1 MDNQRFRDLPIDEVI
16 LPLQFVPDM
25 VQLEAWLDAL
35 SALEPSQ
42 AAVKILQAIG
52 AFEHGDIKPSL
63 KIKLLLKIYEYL
75 PSIVQTM
82 QKSYI
87 DSSLPLN
94 HEAVEG
100 VERVV
105 WIYMQLARN
114 LRQCK
119 LKLLPLGKEQQAILL
134 FLGLEALAHALLHIS
149 LSYKMPMYGFW
160 ALCYDLYVRA
170 ELANL
175 THIEITWQGRKRQ
188 NIAGIFKQLLIFY
201 LCDTRQFRSRDMLT
215 LFECLPTYSA
225 EARILANYQPEWRQ
239 VVCVFNLNK
248 DFPPQKIT
256 TNDRRDDLSERFIT
270 TVIVAKNMHQV
281 LQQQVVG
288 NNALRSI
295 NQEILARALNSLGL
309 ARKRKFTRIL
319 EDNEVDGL
327 VGLKNLIDYLS
338 VHSDLKAIMPVA
350 PQAKAVSNKPK
361 KNEATRFDLV
371 PVGEELAYQ
380 LRDTVKQQMR
390 RDQQFDKLFNY
401 SDEKNKLA
409 VHVDVPTVC
418 QFEMRDSS
426 VKGYGVV
433 TKLSSAQVRVGD
445 IVAIMAAKTGCVEV
459 GLVRRINQMPK
470 QYLHLGLE
478 VLGFEAELVY
488 VASVR
493 PAQSGQGCLAILL
506 PGIKSLKQADG
517 LLFNSSLFLQ
527 GDEVEI
533 RSKHGRQ
540 RFKLNRLIQMTLAAT
555 HMELLPLTDIKD

>member
-16 LPLQFVPDM
+16 LPLQFVPNM
-25 VQLEAWLDAL
+25 SQLEEWLDAL
-35 SALEPSQ
+35 STLEPSQ
-42 AAVKILQAIG
+42 AAVKVLQAVG

-75 PSIVQTM
+75 PPIVQKM

-94 HEAVEG
+94 REAVKD

-105 WIYMQLARN
+105 WMYMQLARN

-119 LKLLPLGKEQQAILL
+119 LKSPLLGKEQRAVLL
-134 FLGLEALAHALLHIS
+134 FLGLEALAQALLHIS

-170 ELANL
+170 EQANL
-175 THIEITWQGRKRQ
+175 THIEITWQGRKQR

-215 LFECLPTYSA
+215 LFECLPIYSV
-225 EARILANYQPEWRQ
+225 EARILANYQPEWQQ

-248 DFPPQKIT
+248 DFPPKKIT
-256 TNDRRDDLSERFIT
+256 TNDHRDDLSERFIT
-270 TVIVAKNMHQV
+270 TVSVAKNMQQV

-295 NQEILARALNSLGL
+295 NQEIMARALNSLGL

-338 VHSDLKAIMPVA
+338 VNSDLKAIMPVV
-350 PQAKAVSNKPK
+350 PPVKAELTKPRR
-361 KNEATRFDLV
+361 NEVTSFDLV
-371 PVGEELAYQ
+371 PVGEEVAYQ

-390 RDQQFDKLFNY
+390 QDQQLDKLFNY
-401 SDEKNKLA
+401 SDEKDALA
-409 VHVDVPTVC
+409 VHVDAPTVC

-433 TKLSSAQVRVGD
+433 TKLSSAQVKVGD
-445 IVAIMAAKTGCVEV
+445 IVAIMTAKTRCIEV
-459 GLVRRINQMPK
+459 GVVRRINQMPK

-488 VASVR
+488 VASVQ
-493 PAQSGQGCLAILL
+493 QSQSSQGCLAILL
-506 PGIKSLKQADG
+506 PGVKSLKQADG
-517 LLFNSSLFLQ
+517 LLFNSSLFSQ
-527 GDEVEI
+527 GDEVDI
-533 RSKHGRQ
+533 CCKQGRQ
-540 RFKLNRLIQMTLAAT
+540 RFRLSRLLQMTSAAT
-555 HMELLPLTDIKD
+555 HMELLPLAEIKD